1 MTNRSKPS
9 PQSDEELAQAKSRSD
24 QLRKIIRPLPD
35 PRYLVDVGL
44 TYIESQLEY
53 FRKEYGLDL
62 IPEFQRGHV
71 WSQEQQIAFIEGML
85 RNTVKGSGLVI
96 EFNAP
101 SWRGSQAAGDLSEEI
116 QVIDGLQ
123 RLTSVRL
130 FMDGKLHPFGLS
142 VSDLKGTEFNPARS
156 IFGLKFAVHSFCWK
170 KDLLQYYIDINSGG
184 TPHSQEEILRVK
196 KLMETCEKKES
207 RNRIKNS
214 N

>member
-71 WSQEQQIAFIEGML
+71 WSQEQQIAFIEGM
-85 RNTVKGSGLVI
+85 
-96 EFNAP
+96 
-101 SWRGSQAAGDLSEEI
+101 
-116 QVIDGLQ
+116 
-123 RLTSVRL
+123 
-130 FMDGKLHPFGLS
+130 
-142 VSDLKGTEFNPARS
+142 
-156 IFGLKFAVHSFCWK
+156 
-170 KDLLQYYIDINSGG
+170 
-184 TPHSQEEILRVK
+184 
-196 KLMETCEKKES
+196 
-207 RNRIKNS
+207 
-214 N
+214 